1 MGGDIQHLY
10 ILRKFKKNS
19 NNNNKIMLKSVK
31 VYFLLIMLI
40 VGYNYDGIKI
50 DISYYFLFRFDI

>member
-1 MGGDIQHLY
+1 
-10 ILRKFKKNS
+10 
-19 NNNNKIMLKSVK
+19 MLKSVK

>member
-1 MGGDIQHLY
+1 MGGDIQHMYL
-10 ILRKFKKNS
+10 LRKLKKNS